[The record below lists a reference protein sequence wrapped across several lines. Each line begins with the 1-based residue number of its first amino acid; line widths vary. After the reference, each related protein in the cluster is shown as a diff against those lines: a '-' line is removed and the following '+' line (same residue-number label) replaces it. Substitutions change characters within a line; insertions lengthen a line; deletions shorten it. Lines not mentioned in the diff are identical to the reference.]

1 MRRKPLAAFVVLT
14 LIAVAVFALVEI
26 APPATLLSGDMMD
39 IEGGSEV
46 SGKWVG
52 GFWVYSVLVDSRDD
66 IFFTL
71 KNLDESHPT
80 DASAQIMSLRTMNLT
95 MDREQP
101 YMVSYVVEK
110 WYVAIQDSSSDAGHP
125 ESAICFYR
133 IKGFAGTVAP
143 YNVSLEVY
151 DNTGQP
157 VRSESK
163 LGVAGDPSKISW
175 TTSSF
180 SLGTGSEVVNVYD
193 VGQIA
198 RGMGVPVVDLVVD
211 YRPGGTHKVFAFSDY
226 WSKLEEFQDMRQ
238 RQWFGGWDYSHLWNY
253 LGTLTSP
260 GGIDLVMPTT
270 VKGVPISFSSIELT
284 MPSDTQLWNK
294 LNNPS
299 EKNLAGAL
307 NYRTSST
314 GKQAISLQTNFTSAL
329 IQLRVSSEIVDSW
342 VWRPPNGIPQI
353 QPIEAYNAY
362 GGKEFTA
369 KVGVKNVGTTSDT
382 FVVSALGS
390 GVGQLFVTPPEAK
403 IGPSSTEYFYITFGV
418 EDVGAE
424 TDRYVTVKATA
435 MGSRK
440 TDERTFKVT
449 IKPTTDGDDG
459 FGSVKG
465 AVIDSVTKNPVV
477 GAYVSVGSGSDTT
490 NSVGVFF
497 VEGVEA
503 GNPTLYVS
511 HRDYRGSD
519 MSVSISANVT
529 TNVGTMEL
537 IPLGVKPWWEEYM
550 IYIILA
556 VALVVMGVVATVL
569 WKRSRKVSVRHH

>member
-1 MRRKPLAAFVVLT
+1 M
-14 LIAVAVFALVEI
+14 
-26 APPATLLSGDMMD
+26 
-39 IEGGSEV
+39 
-46 SGKWVG
+46 G
-52 GFWVYSVLVDSRDD
+52 GFWVYSVLVDSKDD

-80 DASAQIMSLRTMNLT
+80 DASAKIMSLRTMNLT

-101 YMVSYVVEK
+101 YMISYVVEK
-110 WYVAIQDSSSDAGHP
+110 WYVAIQDSKTDYLHP

-143 YNVSLEVY
+143 YQVDLKVY
-151 DNTGQP
+151 DNAG
-157 VRSESK
+157 RLINEDSE
-163 LGVAGDPSKISW
+163 LGVAGDPSKVTW
-175 TTSSF
+175 TTPHF
-180 SLGTGSEVVNVYD
+180 KLGISPEVVNIYN

-198 RGMGVPVVDLVVD
+198 AGMGVPVVDLVVD
-211 YRPGGTHKVFAFSDY
+211 YRSGGTHKVFTWSDY
-226 WSKLEEFQDMRQ
+226 WTKLGHFQDMRK
-238 RQWFGGWDYSHLWNY
+238 RQLWGGWDYSDLWNY
-253 LGTLTSP
+253 LDTLTSP
-260 GGIDLVMPTT
+260 GGIDLVMPTA

-284 MPSDTQLWNK
+284 TPSDTQLWSK
-294 LNNPS
+294 LKNS
-299 EKNLAGAL
+299 EYYDLAGAL
-307 NYRTSST
+307 NSRTKST
-314 GKQAISLQTNFTSAL
+314 GKQVISLQTNYTSAL
-329 IQLRVSSEIVDSW
+329 IQLRVSTEIVDSW

-353 QPIEAYNAY
+353 QPINDYEAY

-369 KVGVKNVGTTSDT
+369 KVGVRNVGTTSDT

-403 IGPSSTEYFYITFGV
+403 IGPSSTEYFYVTFGV

-424 TDRYVTVKATA
+424 TSRYVTVKATA

-440 TDERTFKVT
+440 TDERTFKLT
-449 IKPTTDGDDG
+449 IKPSPNGDDG

-497 VEGVEA
+497 VEGIDA
-503 GNPTLYVS
+503 GNPTLYAS
-511 HRDYRGSD
+511 HRDYRGFD

-529 TNVGTMEL
+529 TNVGTIEL

-550 IYIILA
+550 LYIILA
-556 VALVVMGVVATVL
+556 VALVVMSIVVAVL
-569 WKRSRKVSVRHH
+569 WRRRG